1 MGVDTRIPYSKR
13 AASRKEVGRGHHL
26 VKRRVHSQRWTTCI
40 VTFPFFSWIRS
51 IMLMP
56 KRLGSLARCSLG
68 IGRRMYSQQI
78 LAKLWDSMNEAMDMK
93 KPSSR
98 KNLSSDPVPPKERM
112 RIQPLVFS
120 NTKSDWVAA
129 EDNAQQS
136 CLETGA
142 ILPVVSWNLLFFGF
156 GGYVAARSLA
166 AMDHLRNIF
175 GERPRPMALM
185 LRVDLEDLR
194 TILEHEW
201 VRRNFAVGFD
211 TTPFTQPSLGVF
223 RGPKDSVMMV
233 SKELRTQHWLLV
245 KGVLSVDLPT
255 GGHYGPEKSGKV
267 LRLGFVRLRH
277 FRKFSERDFR
287 IENRLR
293 KLLDPEFFQKELNE
307 AKESIKPVV
316 QKRLLKEIKEYMVK
330 EFRPGDEVVAA
341 VLGADI
347 ATGDHGIPRTAYRW
361 RKVGAVSRPTDLENV
376 RTDRVVDFFL
386 SKSVERVRV
395 EEIYEEMAKNGIRS
409 KVPLQEVMKYGINR
423 KVPLGPFPKEKKPT
437 VASYSDML
445 SSYTANTNR
454 SWKDH
459 SYFGWQR
466 NRIYSDGMSDLQHER
481 DILGPRLWAR
491 RSLNSR
497 AEEKSSK
504 TSGDSFTIPS
514 FAQIFTNDPRFNYDL
529 HKGEVLM
536 WVSDDYGDI
545 TGIKV
550 WQLRDRSTHF
560 VDTLKIRSWEVN

>member
-1 MGVDTRIPYSKR
+1 
-13 AASRKEVGRGHHL
+13 
-26 VKRRVHSQRWTTCI
+26 
-40 VTFPFFSWIRS
+40 
-51 IMLMP
+51 MLMP

-201 VRRNFAVGFD
+201 
-211 TTPFTQPSLGVF
+211 PSLGVF

-267 LRLGFVRLRH
+267 LRLGF
-277 FRKFSERDFR
+277 
-287 IENRLR
+287 
-293 KLLDPEFFQKELNE
+293 ELNE

-550 WQLRDRSTHF
+550 
-560 VDTLKIRSWEVN
+560 VGGELKQNAEPNGPS